1 MAKVIRH
8 GKTPYWGTYD
18 KDNFGNAFIL
28 DSYNY
33 SVEIKD
39 YEQLDKAG
47 KVCGYLIYDQQVNFD
62 LSGTL
67 LFGCGAA
74 IEGELRD
81 VYDGTAADSFKVGEK
96 ISKITLHNRFGGYD
110 TGLNTPATAVMKSV
124 SINTSQGSAAT
135 FSASGTIYGFSTDE
149 YAGAVC

>member
-18 KDNFGNAFIL
+18 KDNFGAAFIL

-62 LSGTL
+62 LSGTIL
-67 LFGCGAA
+67 YGCGAS

-81 VYDGTAADSFKVGEK
+81 TYDNTIVDTFTVGDK
-96 ISKITLHNRFGGYD
+96 ISKISIHNRFGGFN
-110 TGLNTPATAVMKSV
+110 TLNTPATAVMKSV
-124 SINTSQGSAAT
+124 SVNTSQGSAAT

-149 YAGAVC
+149 YASATC

>member
-18 KDNFGNAFIL
+18 GDNLGTAFIL

-67 LFGCGAA
+67 LFSCGGA
-74 IEGELRD
+74 IEGEVRD
-81 VYDGTAADSFKVGEK
+81 VYDNTAADTLKVGDK
-96 ISKITLHNRFGGYD
+96 ISKITLHNRFGGFNS
-110 TGLNTPATAVMKSV
+110 LNTPTSAVIKSV

-149 YAGAVC
+149 YAGASC